1 MTNEN
6 AILEKVQRLEE
17 QLAPMIES
25 SRKMEEIK
33 ADVTPLLNTAM
44 GNVINELLQV
54 EAGFELNDLFELI
67 KQAMRSTKNLIY
79 MMKQLDNIIEFVSD
93 LEPLLKSAVPIL
105 IGYLDDLE
113 KRGVLR
119 ILKATLDIR
128 AKVAEAYDGD
138 DMEQIGDGFVAMLG
152 FAKILADPKVL
163 DFVGKLLTVPG
174 QVDLDNAK
182 AVGPGGMLSAGFNKE
197 IQNGFGVMLELTK
210 ALGKLKAA

>member
-79 MMKQLDNIIEFVSD
+79 MMKQLDNIIEFVND

-128 AKVAEAYDGD
+128 AKVAAAYSGE
-138 DMEQIGDGFVAMLG
+138 DMEQIGDGFVALLG

-174 QVDLDNAK
+174 QVDLNNAK

>member
-1 MTNEN
+1 MDNEKLL
-6 AILEKVQRLEE
+6 LEKVQQLEE
-17 QLAPMIES
+17 QLAPLIES
-25 SRKMEEIK
+25 NRKVAEIK
-33 ADVTPLLNTAM
+33 ADITPLMNKAM
-44 GNVINELLQV
+44 ANVINELLEI
-54 EAGFELNDLFELI
+54 EAGFELDDLFELI

-79 MMKQLDNIIEFVSD
+79 MMRQLDNIIEFVND

-128 AKVAEAYDGD
+128 AKVATAYSGE
-138 DMEQIGDGFVAMLG
+138 DMDKIGDGFVSLLG
-152 FAKILADPKVL
+152 FAKVLADPKVL
-163 DFVGKLLTVPG
+163 DFVGKLMTVPA
-174 QVDLDNAK
+174 QVDLDKAK

>member
-6 AILEKVQRLEE
+6 LILEKVQRLEE
-17 QLAPMIES
+17 QLGPIIES
-25 SRKMEEIK
+25 NRKMEEIK
-33 ADVTPLLNTAM
+33 ADVTPLLNKAM
-44 GNVINELLQV
+44 ANVINELLEV
-54 EAGFELNDLFELI
+54 EAGFELNDIFDLI
-67 KQAMRSTKNLIY
+67 KQMMRSTKNLVY
-79 MMKQLDNIIEFVSD
+79 SLKQLDNIIEFIND

-105 IGYLDDLE
+105 IGYLDNLE

-128 AKVAEAYDGD
+128 AKVATAYSAE
-138 DMEQIGDGFVAMLG
+138 DMEKIGDGFVSLLG
-152 FAKILADPKVL
+152 FAQILADPKVVE
-163 DFVGKLLTVPG
+163 FVGKLLTVPA

>member
-6 AILEKVQRLEE
+6 IILEKVQRLEE

-67 KQAMRSTKNLIY
+67 KQAMRSTKNMIY
-79 MMKQLDNIIEFVSD
+79 MMKQLDNIIEFISD

-119 ILKATLDIR
+119 IWASSSLH
-128 AKVAEAYDGD
+128 VG
-138 DMEQIGDGFVAMLG
+138 
-152 FAKILADPKVL
+152 VL
-163 DFVGKLLTVPG
+163 WLF
-174 QVDLDNAK
+174 
-182 AVGPGGMLSAGFNKE
+182 MFFLS
-197 IQNGFGVMLELTK
+197 
-210 ALGKLKAA
+210 